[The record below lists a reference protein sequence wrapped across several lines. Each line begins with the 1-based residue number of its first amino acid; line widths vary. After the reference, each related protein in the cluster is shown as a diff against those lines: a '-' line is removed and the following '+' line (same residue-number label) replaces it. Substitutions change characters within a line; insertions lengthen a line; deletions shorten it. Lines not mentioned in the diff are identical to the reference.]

1 MDKNGKLPARQ
12 MRHTYLG
19 HSFKDEEVESLLRA
33 YKLRHT
39 HLNTPAETAAE
50 LLAQGKILGWF
61 QGRTEFGP
69 RALGNRSILADPR
82 IAEIP
87 FRLNTAVKYREWW
100 RPFAPS
106 ILAEEAA
113 SYIVGGTL
121 PFMSITANV
130 LPERRGSIP
139 AVTHVDG
146 STRPQTVERELNPRY
161 WQVINEFRKRT
172 GVPVVLNTS
181 FNLQGEPIVNSPADA
196 LRTFFGSGM
205 DVLIIGDFLVEK

>member
-1 MDKNGKLPARQ
+1 MASRWALLCYLTWTKMGKLPARQ

-100 RPFAPS
+100 RPFAS
-106 ILAEEAA
+106 FHLGR
-113 SYIVGGTL
+113 GGRL
-121 PFMSITANV
+121 LHSGWNTAV
-130 LPERRGSIP
+130 
-139 AVTHVDG
+139 HVHNRQ
-146 STRPQTVERELNPRY
+146 RP
-161 WQVINEFRKRT
+161 T
-172 GVPVVLNTS
+172 GTAW
-181 FNLQGEPIVNSPADA
+181 ID
-196 LRTFFGSGM
+196 SGC
-205 DVLIIGDFLVEK
+205 DSR